1 MSPVSFPRRSLGT
14 IPTIKVECEGR
25 SWLALVDTGC
35 TQSMISE
42 RIGGKVR
49 GDCVVAAV
57 DDRLMEGIG
66 EKTIEVVAMGKEV
79 RVTCLVLPRLVNGF
93 EIIIGMDVINL
104 LNGICIQ
111 GSKVLLTHETGVA
124 AVAKKSFGQ
133 ALEISDKD
141 FAARFDGNRWEVEW
155 KWKGGP
161 PMLNNKV
168 DCYKMDATRKGRFD
182 VEIEKWISK
191 GWLTPC
197 EAPPHGFLAMMAV
210 EQTNKGKVRPV
221 FDFRELNNYVESFTG
236 NSDACCDTIRKWRS
250 INGKLAVLD
259 LRDAYMQLHVK
270 ESLWQYQIVKHNG
283 KFFKL
288 TRLGFGLNCAPK
300 IMSTI
305 LRKVLSVD
313 PVIKAATDHYIDD
326 IIINEDSVSVHQ
338 VAEHLRRYGLET
350 KPPEV
355 LDNARVL
362 GLQLSRQLPGR
373 KLWWARGNTIPEVD
387 SLTDMSR
394 KELFSICGKLVG
406 HYPVVGWLRVACSYI
421 KRHAGGSAWD
431 DKIGNRPLAWIKEV
445 VKRVQ
450 SSDPVQGVWFVPA
463 DRPGRVWCDASS
475 LAIGVALD
483 IDGQTVED
491 ACWLRKKDDSAH
503 INVAELD
510 AVLRGVNMALK
521 WQMKEIVLVT
531 DSATVRSW
539 LTSILSGSHR
549 IRTSGIAEMLVRRRL
564 SMIDDLKNEYDLV
577 MHVELVSSAKNK
589 ADVLTRVPQVWLKN
603 EIQQSVVAMHERH
616 HFGMERTLHLA
627 QQVDPTV
634 TRKEVEMVVAACREC
649 KSIDPA
655 PVRWEHGEL
664 NVKSHWQRVAADVTH
679 FGRERYLTLV
689 DCGPSRFAIWRRIR
703 SEEVSIVSAIFE
715 EIFRERGPP
724 EELLLD
730 NSSTFRSRQ
739 LAQVCETWNVRR
751 VFRCA
756 LRPAGN
762 GIIER
767 HHRTIK
773 RQAARSGKNPLD
785 IVF

>member
-1 MSPVSFPRRSLGT
+1 MVGVSGHR
-14 IPTIKVECEGR
+14 
-25 SWLALVDTGC
+25 
-35 TQSMISE
+35 M
-42 RIGGKVR
+42 
-49 GDCVVAAV
+49 
-57 DDRLMEGIG
+57 
-66 EKTIEVVAMGKEV
+66 
-79 RVTCLVLPRLVNGF
+79 
-93 EIIIGMDVINL
+93 
-104 LNGICIQ
+104 
-111 GSKVLLTHETGVA
+111 H
-124 AVAKKSFGQ
+124 
-133 ALEISDKD
+133 
-141 FAARFDGNRWEVEW
+141 
-155 KWKGGP
+155 
-161 PMLNNKV
+161 
-168 DCYKMDATRKGRFD
+168 
-182 VEIEKWISK
+182 
-191 GWLTPC
+191 
-197 EAPPHGFLAMMAV
+197 
-210 EQTNKGKVRPV
+210 
-221 FDFRELNNYVESFTG
+221 
-236 NSDACCDTIRKWRS
+236 
-250 INGKLAVLD
+250 
-259 LRDAYMQLHVK
+259 
-270 ESLWQYQIVKHNG
+270 
-283 KFFKL
+283 
-288 TRLGFGLNCAPK
+288 
-300 IMSTI
+300 
-305 LRKVLSVD
+305 
-313 PVIKAATDHYIDD
+313 
-326 IIINEDSVSVHQ
+326 IINEDSVSVHQ

-616 HFGMERTLHLA
+616 HFGVERTLHLA

-785 IVF
+785 IVFWYNMAPLSGTSNVVPAAMLFKYDWRNPDVRDNSLATKATTWKNKHRVGDRVFVKPARAKCTTRWPMGLVTAVPSATQVEVDWMPRHVADCRSADRMSDTSAGAVEEEETTEEETAVKEGVVEPLPARYSGRDRRPPTYLKDYFV